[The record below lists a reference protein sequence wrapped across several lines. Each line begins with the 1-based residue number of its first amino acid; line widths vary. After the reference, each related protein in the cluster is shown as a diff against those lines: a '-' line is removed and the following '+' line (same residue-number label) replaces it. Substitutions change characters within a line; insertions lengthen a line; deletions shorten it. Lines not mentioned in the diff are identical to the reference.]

1 MSGSRVRIAL
11 VALVMG
17 SSLGCAALGPLGS
30 LVGVRPPHFESEP
43 GRPAE
48 FRLLGPSRDRPF
60 GGAVVR
66 LWARVENP
74 NPFGLTLSTVYGRLL
89 LDDTE
94 AADVDLP
101 LGLPL
106 VAGDSQVIPLNLSL
120 GFDNVPRLARVLADA
135 GGGSPLGYRLEG
147 TIGVDAGRLGQPT
160 FGPLTLL
167 QGDVRVGR

>member
-11 VALVMG
+11 IALVLG
-17 SSLGCAALGPLGS
+17 ASLGCATLNSLGS
-30 LVGVRPPHFESEP
+30 LVGVRPPRFESAP
-43 GRPAE
+43 GRSAE
-48 FRLLGPSRDRPF
+48 FRMLGPSRDRPF
-60 GGAVVR
+60 GGAALR

-89 LDDTE
+89 LDETE

-106 VAGDSQVIPLNLSL
+106 VSGESQVIPLNISV
-120 GFDNVPRLARVLADA
+120 GFENVPRLARVLADA

-167 QGDVRVGR
+167 EGDVSVRR